1 MTGGDI
7 TKPTDEHRWV
17 LYDVD
22 FQTGKVTWQRVVH
35 AAVPSQ
41 STHQKNSYASET
53 PVTDGERVYVYLG
66 YAGLFAFDM
75 NGKPVWSKPMTAPK
89 MRSGLGLRGVARA
102 SRRPPLHRQR
112 QRRAIVRRG
121 IRRAHG
127 ERTLAHQS
135 RGRSLE
141 LVDAVR
147 LAQRR
152 ADGNRHDRQQEGAIV
167 RH

>member
-22 FQTGKVTWQRVVH
+22 FQTGKVIWERLLH

-75 NGKPVWSKPMTAPK
+75 NGKPVWSKPMPAPK
-89 MRSGLGLRGVARA
+89 VRMGWGSAASPVLHDGRLYIVNSAGAHRSSQGSCTGHACV
-102 SRRPPLHRQR
+102 
-112 QRRAIVRRG
+112 V
-121 IRRAHG
+121 
-127 ERTLAHQS
+127 
-135 RGRSLE
+135 
-141 LVDAVR
+141 
-147 LAQRR
+147 
-152 ADGNRHDRQQEGAIV
+152 
-167 RH
+167 